1 MKKFLK
7 ILLVAT
13 IAIFSLGSCSISSG
27 NEKISEAALNSITD
41 DHARYLIL
49 EKMLNA
55 EEEAREYK
63 YTILKRVTNEI
74 FLFSVLLSILIFTL
88 IITIVF
94 MCLRARSR
102 NMQRGYEII
111 NKILEKN
118 NYVLDDKMNA
128 EFIKSLMPY
137 NQKKKKTPYV
147 ADATTLA
154 VGLSLTGLIFSEDFC
169 DTGLVGIGFIVL
181 LIGTAR
187 LITHIVLEKREKKE
201 NDNKEQQ

>member
-27 NEKISEAALNSITD
+27 NENISDTAFSTFLDEKT
-41 DHARYLIL
+41 RYLIL
-49 EKMLNA
+49 EEMLTA
-55 EEEAREYK
+55 EAIARDYNYE
-63 YTILKRVTNEI
+63 ILKKVTNEE
-74 FLFSVLLSILIFTL
+74 FLFAVLLSVLSFTL

-94 MCLRARSR
+94 MCLRARNR
-102 NMQRGYEII
+102 NMQRGYDIV

-118 NYVLDDKMNA
+118 NYVLDEKMNA

-137 NQKKKKTPYV
+137 NQKKKKSPYV

-154 VGLSLTGLIFSEDFC
+154 VGLSLVGLICSDDFR
-169 DTGLVGIGFIVL
+169 DTGLVGIGFIIL
-181 LIGTAR
+181 LIGAAR
-187 LITHIVLEKREKKE
+187 LITHIVLAKREKKE
-201 NDNKEQQ
+201 NDNKELQ

>member
-27 NEKISEAALNSITD
+27 NEKISDTAFSTFLDENT
-41 DHARYLIL
+41 RYQIL
-49 EKMLNA
+49 EKMLSA
-55 EEEAREYK
+55 EEDTREYN
-63 YTILKRVTNEI
+63 YQILKRITNEK

-94 MCLRARSR
+94 MCLRARNR
-102 NMQRGYEII
+102 NMQRGYDIV

-118 NYVLDDKMNA
+118 NYVLDEKMNA

-187 LITHIVLEKREKKE
+187 LITHIVLAKREKKE
-201 NDNKEQQ
+201 NENKEQQ

>member
-27 NEKISEAALNSITD
+27 NENISDTAFSTFLDENT
-41 DHARYLIL
+41 RYQIL
-49 EKMLNA
+49 EEMLSA
-55 EEEAREYK
+55 EEDARDYN
-63 YTILKRVTNEI
+63 YAILRKVTNEE
-74 FLFSVLLSILIFTL
+74 FLFAVLLSVLSFTL

-94 MCLRARSR
+94 MCLRARNR
-102 NMQRGYEII
+102 NMQRGYDIV

-118 NYVLDDKMNA
+118 NYVLDEKMNA

-154 VGLSLTGLIFSEDFC
+154 VGLSLVALIFSEDFK
-169 DTGLVGIGFIVL
+169 DTGLVGIGLIIL
-181 LIGTAR
+181 LIGAAR

-201 NDNKEQQ
+201 NDNKELQ

>member
-41 DHARYLIL
+41 DRARYLML

-55 EEEAREYK
+55 EEDTREYN
-63 YTILKRVTNEI
+63 YSILKKVTNEE
-74 FLFSVLLSILIFTL
+74 FLFAVLLSVLSFTL

-94 MCLRARSR
+94 MCLRARNR
-102 NMQRGYEII
+102 NMQRGYDLV
-111 NKILEKN
+111 NKILESN
-118 NYVLDDKMNA
+118 NYVLDEKMNA
-128 EFIKSLMPY
+128 EIIKSLMPY

-154 VGLSLTGLIFSEDFC
+154 VGLSLVALIFSEDFK
-169 DTGLVGIGFIVL
+169 DTGLVGIGLIIL
-181 LIGTAR
+181 LIGAAR
-187 LITHIVLEKREKKE
+187 LITHIVLAKREKKE